1 MLDEL
6 KNLEYHGGKDGLLF
20 FICDVIGHSEI
31 TIRDAEVICSHAP
44 GKRQLSVVDLIN
56 YCLAFGWIKIEAD
69 IVSRSPSIAAFESD
83 KNALNEK
90 LIQSTVEHL
99 FEDEVF
105 SSCLFSYDAVQGCYL
120 FKNELLSLS
129 FSAVRNVLIS
139 QGFLVAERDDVQ
151 GTKFY
156 VASAYNSIVA
166 KYCKSK
172 RRQFSIEQLKKQLED
187 NELAGEKAELFV
199 LSFEKA
205 RIGQPLCDKI
215 KRISEIDAS
224 AGYDIV
230 SFNSSQAQVLD
241 RFIEVKVISSEGF
254 YWSKNEYEIAKLK
267 DKMYY
272 LYLVE
277 LSRVGEPGYTPEMIQ
292 DPASNIMGLDSW
304 FVEAQSYHI
313 KRV

>member
-56 YCLAFGWIKIEAD
+56 YCLAFGWINVEAD
-69 IVSRSPSIAAFESD
+69 IVSLSPSITAFVND
-83 KNALNEK
+83 KDALNEE
-90 LIQSTVEHL
+90 LIRSTVVQL
-99 FEDEVF
+99 FDGGII
-105 SSCLFSYDAVQGCYL
+105 SSSLFSYDAVQSCYS
-120 FKNELLSLS
+120 FKNELLPLSL
-129 FSAVRNVLIS
+129 SAVRNVLIS
-139 QGFLVAERDDVQ
+139 QGFLITERDIQ

-156 VASAYNSIVA
+156 IAPTYDSIVA
-166 KYCKSK
+166 KHCKSK
-172 RRQFSIEQLKKQLED
+172 RKQLSIEQLKKQLED

-205 RIGQPLCDKI
+205 RIGNPLCDKI

-230 SFNSSQAQVLD
+230 SINSPESQKPD
-241 RFIEVKVISSEGF
+241 RFIEVKAVSSSGF

-267 DKMYY
+267 GEMYF

-277 LSRVGEPGYTPEMIQ
+277 LSRVSEPGYAPEMIQ
-292 DPASNIMGLDSW
+292 DPAANVMASDSW

>member
-20 FICDVIGHSEI
+20 FICDVIGHSGI

-44 GKRQLSVVDLIN
+44 GKRQLSVVDLIR
-56 YCLAFGWIKIEAD
+56 YCLAFGWINVETD
-69 IVSRSPSIAAFESD
+69 IVSLSPAFIEFVGD
-83 KNALNEK
+83 KNALDEK
-90 LIQSTVEHL
+90 LIQSTVVQL
-99 FEDEVF
+99 FQGGVF
-105 SSCLFSYDAVQGCYL
+105 SSHLFSYDAVQSCYS

-129 FSAVRNVLIS
+129 FSAARNVLIS
-139 QGFLVAERDDVQ
+139 QGFLVAERDVQ

-156 VASAYNSIVA
+156 IAPAYDSLVA
-166 KYCKSK
+166 KYCKSQRK
-172 RRQFSIEQLKKQLED
+172 QLSIEQLKRQLED
-187 NELAGEKAELFV
+187 NALAGEKAELFV
-199 LSFEKA
+199 LSFEKV

-230 SFNSSQAQVLD
+230 SFNSPESQVPD
-241 RFIEVKVISSEGF
+241 RFIEVKAVSSSGF

-267 DKMYY
+267 GEMYY

-277 LSRVGEPGYTPEMIQ
+277 LSRVSVPGYVPEMIQ
-292 DPASNIMGLDSW
+292 DPAANVMTSDSW

>member
-1 MLDEL
+1 MLDGL
-6 KNLEYHGGKDGLLF
+6 KNLEYHGGRDGLLF

-56 YCLAFGWIKIEAD
+56 YCLAFGWINVEAD
-69 IVSRSPSIAAFESD
+69 IVSLSPSITAFVNDE
-83 KNALNEK
+83 NALNEE
-90 LIQSTVEHL
+90 LIRSTVEQL
-99 FEDEVF
+99 FEGGII
-105 SSCLFSYDAVQGCYL
+105 SSSLFSYDAVQSCYS
-120 FKNELLSLS
+120 FKNELLPLSL
-129 FSAVRNVLIS
+129 SAVRNVLIS
-139 QGFLVAERDDVQ
+139 QGFLITERDIQ

-156 VASAYNSIVA
+156 IAPTYDSIVA
-166 KYCKSK
+166 KHCKSK
-172 RRQFSIEQLKKQLED
+172 RKQLSIEQLKKQLED

-205 RIGQPLCDKI
+205 RIGQPLCGKI
-215 KRISEIDAS
+215 KRISEIDTS

-230 SFNSSQAQVLD
+230 SFNSPESQMPD
-241 RFIEVKVISSEGF
+241 RFIEVKAVSSSGF

-267 DKMYY
+267 GEMYF

-277 LSRVGEPGYTPEMIQ
+277 LNRVSEPGYAPEMIQ
-292 DPASNIMGLDSW
+292 DPAANVMTSDSW